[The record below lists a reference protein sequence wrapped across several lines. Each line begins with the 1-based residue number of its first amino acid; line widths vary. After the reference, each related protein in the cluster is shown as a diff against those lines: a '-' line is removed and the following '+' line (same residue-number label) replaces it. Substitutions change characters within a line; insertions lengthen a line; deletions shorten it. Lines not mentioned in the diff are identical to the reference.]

1 MFTLISY
8 LQLTPPACC
17 CSRMLFLL
25 ERILLWD
32 DSVMKQNLERS
43 SRNLPKAKF
52 CCRKFGTW
60 WLFVSKSLMSSI
72 IQRAEE
78 GTPYPAKIG
87 KSFTTNPRIPHSIRN
102 NLCQI
107 SNFRNLD
114 KRCMIKFTKKIYANT
129 KTIFSF
135 QNKIFI
141 FFVKA

>member
-32 DSVMKQNLERS
+32 DSVMKQNLEIN
-43 SRNLPKAKF
+43 SRNLPKTKF
-52 CCRKFGTW
+52 CCHKFGTW
-60 WLFVSKSLMSSI
+60 WLFVGKSLMSSL

-78 GTPYPAKIG
+78 GTPYPAKIDT
-87 KSFTTNPRIPHSIRN
+87 SFTTNPRIPHSIRN

-114 KRCMIKFTKKIYANT
+114 KRCMIKFRKKIYANT